1 MCDINNM
8 FKKIIN
14 LFGKKKKSSFR
25 KSKVKGGSKKNIIV
39 PFFRTLKK
47 EKKVETIE
55 TESQRI
61 DKIAVEITDNFQL
74 IARKSFLDMGRC
86 YYIFLFRT
94 LQSMIWSL
102 SYPVY
107 RHYFDSVRKQIV
119 RNHKQLCHS
128 FKEWRSSPSEQN
140 LPGEKKTDEENET
153 VH

>member
-1 MCDINNM
+1 MI
-8 FKKIIN
+8 KKIIK
-14 LFGKKKKSSFR
+14 LFRKKKKKFSS
-25 KSKVKGGSKKNIIV
+25 KKELNSISGHAKKNIISFV
-39 PFFRTLKK
+39 DTLKK
-47 EKKVETIE
+47 GKRIQTHE
-55 TESQRI
+55 TEFDRI
-61 DKIAVEITDNFQL
+61 DKIAVEINDNFSV
-74 IARKSFLDMGRC
+74 IAKKSFLDMGKC

-128 FKEWRSSPSEQN
+128 FKEWSSSPSDQN